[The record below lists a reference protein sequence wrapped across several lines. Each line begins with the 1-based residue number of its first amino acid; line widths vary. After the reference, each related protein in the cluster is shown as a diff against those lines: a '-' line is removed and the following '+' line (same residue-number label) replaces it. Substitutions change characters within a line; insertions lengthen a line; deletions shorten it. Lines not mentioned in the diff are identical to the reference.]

1 MGKGFQNFMSK
12 KDFHPSAWWNLKRKW
27 EAEQKNDLE
36 KRRQDELRVQYE
48 KEQEILNNKALLGD
62 EKARLGLSF
71 MYDAPAGINKK
82 KEEGPEP
89 KFEWQRKY
97 NAPREEWA
105 KGNELI
111 QDQPFGIQ
119 VRNVRCVKCRAWGHL
134 NTDRECPL
142 YGMSGNAEDHG
153 YANNPSDII
162 RDLNVEKKTKTVSDV
177 TTNEQ
182 VEEKPKIELRKSHE
196 EKKKK
201 RRHYSSEEEEEGAE
215 EEEKKPEPID
225 QEQLLVNM
233 REEHN
238 LKFKT
243 GILIGLRAD
252 EHIKKMSAMVGGGE
266 EKTFE
271 AFLKGLDEKKRRKLM
286 KKIMKTEVSDDSDTE
301 KNKKQRRKQKKEE
314 KRKADKKHKH
324 RRLTPDVHSIL
335 VLDGDGVPI
344 VSAGEEIRN
353 RSQYSISY
361 NSLVEQAKKLGM
373 GEQKFWVF
381 RYEMNQVVMLRR
393 DAFAVFIM
401 ASASAN
407 MGILCTMSA
416 QLEPIL
422 EECKV
427 IVNEVINGQMAG
439 QSPR

>member
-36 KRRQDELRVQYE
+36 RKRQDELRVQYE

-62 EKARLGLSF
+62 EKARIGLSF

-119 VRNVRCVKCRAWGHL
+119 VRNVRCVKCRTWGHL

-162 RDLNVEKKTKTVSDV
+162 RDLKVEKKTKTVLDPTPSHSLV
-177 TTNEQ
+177 GKELT
-182 VEEKPKIELRKSHE
+182 VELKEIRSQCVKLPKEEVKPKIEE
-196 EKKKK
+196 EKSLGAKKK
-201 RRHYSSEEEEEGAE
+201 RRRHHSSPSEAEEEGE
-215 EEEKKPEPID
+215 DEEEKKPEPLD
-225 QEQLLVNM
+225 QEQLFMNM

-243 GILIGLRAD
+243 GILVGLRAD
-252 EHIKKMSAMVGGGE
+252 EHIKKL
-266 EKTFE
+266 T
-271 AFLKGLDEKKRRKLM
+271 
-286 KKIMKTEVSDDSDTE
+286 KIMKADLNGDSDA
-301 KNKKQRRKQKKEE
+301 KK
-314 KRKADKKHKH
+314 DKKAH
-324 RRLTPDVHSIL
+324 RR
-335 VLDGDGVPI
+335 
-344 VSAGEEIRN
+344 
-353 RSQYSISY
+353 
-361 NSLVEQAKKLGM
+361 VEKPKK
-373 GEQKFWVF
+373 
-381 RYEMNQVVMLRR
+381 
-393 DAFAVFIM
+393 
-401 ASASAN
+401 
-407 MGILCTMSA
+407 GIKERVTA
-416 QLEPIL
+416 IERTTDIHP
-422 EECKV
+422 
-427 IVNEVINGQMAG
+427 
-439 QSPR
+439 